1 MLGTSSGIGSSWQ
14 ARCFPPVVKVPV
26 QAPRPAEDLKSQ
38 QKTMPKTPELS
49 HPTRSQGAGWARN
62 SHGWSRSEVT
72 RLGRE
77 VGRGALYTLCKFLL
91 HIREAGGV
99 KRRPSRKTLHSDP
112 KTHLLE
118 ENREVEGGGP
128 ACWRLGDE
136 GQGCQ
141 VVDGMIVPQPRDKG
155 RGEESQEDR
164 FSGFLL
170 EWAGEVQGVWGGRSQ
185 PCHLGALGRKGLT
198 LAVLQS

>member
-14 ARCFPPVVKVPV
+14 ARCFPPVAKVPV

-38 QKTMPKTPELS
+38 QRTMPMTPELS
-49 HPTRSQGAGWARN
+49 HPTPSQGAGWARH

-99 KRRPSRKTLHSDP
+99 KRRLSRKTLHSDP
-112 KTHLLE
+112 KMHLLE
-118 ENREVEGGGP
+118 ENIEVEGGGP

-155 RGEESQEDR
+155 WGEERVRKTGSQVSYW
-164 FSGFLL
+164 SGQVRSRGC
-170 EWAGEVQGVWGGRSQ
+170 GEGDHSPATWG
-185 PCHLGALGRKGLT
+185 P
-198 LAVLQS
+198 